1 MSEGFVK
8 RILVSAGSVLI
19 AIFCILPF
27 FWMVVVSFAERP
39 DFLITKNLALTLDNY
54 KDLIRIRSLHFLE
67 YLRNSLVVSVT
78 ASSLLILI
86 ALLAAYAVS
95 RFRFKGKS
103 FLSMSILSLSTF
115 PQISIVG
122 YLYKLIRAMGLTNTY
137 AALILPYIAWSIPL
151 GFWLLLT
158 YLSQIP
164 QELDNA
170 AIVDGASRTK
180 IIRKIIIPVGAPGI
194 LSATLLVFIACF
206 NEFLFALMLT
216 SDHKARTIPVA
227 IALFQGLHGEI
238 PWGYIMAASAL
249 TSIPIVAL
257 ALVFQRYIVQ
267 DITRGALKS

>member
-1 MSEGFVK
+1 MSEGFIKKV
-8 RILVSAGSVLI
+8 LVSVGSGLI

-27 FWMVVVSFAERP
+27 SWMIVVSLAERP
-39 DFLITKNLALTLDNY
+39 DFLITKKFALTLGNY
-54 KDLIRIRSLHFLE
+54 KDLVSIRSLHFLE
-67 YLRNSLVVSVT
+67 HLRNSLVVSAT
-78 ASSLLILI
+78 ASLLLIPV
-86 ALLAAYAVS
+86 ALLAAYAIS

-103 FLSMSILSLSTF
+103 FLSMSILAFSTF

-137 AALILPYIAWSIPL
+137 AALILPYMAWSIPL

-180 IIRKIIIPVGAPGI
+180 IIRKIIFPVGAPGI

-216 SDHKARTIPVA
+216 TDHKARTIAVG

-238 PWGYIMAASAL
+238 PWGYIMAASTL

-257 ALVFQRYIVQ
+257 ALAFERYIVQ
-267 DITRGALKS
+267 DITRGALKQ